1 MTARAGVHP
10 SADGTEVATP
20 LSLVEWFADFYA
32 EAQAGAARPVEGVVR
47 AGELL
52 FVPRGWWHLA
62 MNLEAWPHC
71 LHNVSV
77 SMGRRMRQC
86 HGQCHAIRL
95 CSSACVHGHA
105 CGAQRTTLDVRLY
118 P

>member
-1 MTARAGVHP
+1 MTAPAGVHP

-32 EAQAGAARPVEGVVR
+32 EAQASAVPPVEGIVR

-71 LHNVSV
+71 MRILDVW
-77 SMGRRMRQC
+77 MGTFSG
-86 HGQCHAIRL
+86 HCHARPHA
-95 CSSACVHGHA
+95 SSLLQLRMCTWTCMRRSLSDAGSYH
-105 CGAQRTTLDVRLY
+105 
-118 P
+118 

>member
-1 MTARAGVHP
+1 MHP

-32 EAQAGAARPVEGVVR
+32 EAQAGAVRPVEGIVR

-62 MNLEAWPHC
+62 MNLEAWPRC
-71 LHNVSV
+71 
-77 SMGRRMRQC
+77 
-86 HGQCHAIRL
+86 
-95 CSSACVHGHA
+95 
-105 CGAQRTTLDVRLY
+105 TLVGVDGWMAGLQWQHRAMQDPL